1 MSDKIDA
8 EVLLDDDD
16 VPSNFDGPESYD
28 EEGQLQL
35 LRVDEFAFDEMNIV
49 EIPFSTLSNKASK
62 KTHIPLSP
70 SGEEYL
76 ESVSQKHSLPTAMA
90 ERTVLGLM
98 WLTWDKNGFNSPK
111 VTFTLREL
119 VEKFMHP
126 GKFTRYRAQGELLQS
141 AERELHRIAAT
152 RLHSNRWW
160 DRKNNKHVEI
170 DAAIIDSITVSQEG
184 GRNSSRILEIVWGN
198 KIYNSVRDRY
208 TKSFDIKTWLQIK
221 KPMDGRLFRWLDRQ
235 LDGKSQ
241 QEVKSCQKWAK
252 YKMLMQSKK
261 IERGGRTASSYIL
274 EKVSDSISRLNDL
287 KFGVRLVVD
296 KSEPDFSFRFEK
308 IPEKRGEVV
317 DRDET
322 GNLVFEFKKLFHGS
336 KKKGRLKEA
345 DRRVAAKWIESYGFE
360 KSIFMVGRCR
370 DLHLAGRRGEEPLY
384 SFKALE
390 FYETRAEADFEREK
404 EDEAGQLDMT
414 LDRERREKWNRYA
427 EGMLAEAD
435 QTLDLAE
442 LKAEAESRAGELYPE
457 ALKSGLVKDRIIE
470 AELKKLKLE
479 RVGAMSEEE
488 FLGLKD
494 DEPVMKN

>member
-1 MSDKIDA
+1 MSDKAEA
-8 EVLLDDDD
+8 EVLLDDEEI
-16 VPSNFDGPESYD
+16 PSHLEDSEGDES
-28 EEGQLQL
+28 QLQL

-49 EIPFSTLSNKASK
+49 EIPISTLSNKASK
-62 KTHIPLSP
+62 KTLIPLSP

-76 ESVSQKHSLPTAMA
+76 ESVSKKHSLPTAMA

-111 VTFTLREL
+111 VTFPLREL
-119 VEKFMHP
+119 VENFMHP

-141 AERELHRIAAT
+141 AERELHRVAAT
-152 RLHSNRWW
+152 RLRSKRWW

-170 DAAIIDSITVSQEG
+170 DAAIIDSITISQEG

-221 KPMDGRLFRWLDRQ
+221 KPLDGRLFRWLDRQ
-235 LDGKSQ
+235 LDGKSHQ
-241 QEVKSCQKWAK
+241 VVKSCQKWAK

-261 IERGGRTASSYIL
+261 IERGGRTGSSYIL
-274 EKVSDSISRLNDL
+274 DKVSDSISRLNDL

-322 GNLVFEFKKLFHGS
+322 GNLVFQFKRLFHGS

-345 DRRVAAKWIESYGFE
+345 DRRVAAAWLDSYGFE
-360 KSIFMVGRCR
+360 KAVWMVKRCQE
-370 DLHLAGRRGEEPLY
+370 LHQAGKRAEEPLY
-384 SFKALE
+384 SFKGME
-390 FYETRAEADFEREK
+390 FYETRAEADYGRKKDE
-404 EDEAGQLDMT
+404 EAGQLDLT
-414 LDRERREKWNRYA
+414 LERERRQKWERYL
-427 EGMLAEAD
+427 ESKLAEAD
-435 QTLDLAE
+435 RTLDLKE
-442 LKAEAESRAGELYPE
+442 LRAEAEGRAGELHPE
-457 ALKSGLVKDRIIE
+457 AFKRGFAKNRLIE

-479 RVGAMSEEE
+479 RVGAVSEDE
-488 FLGLKD
+488 FDPDAIMD
-494 DEPVMKN
+494 DT